1 MCSIPHYT
9 VISAYFA
16 TVSSRFRKMRTQS
29 TVHRPPGL
37 RCRNAA
43 ADTQTDDIAI
53 FVSIVKFCYYTRTG
67 CGRISLAGFPQEAPT
82 IRPMSVYF
90 LWQTASVIPHS
101 LHAIP

>member
-1 MCSIPHYT
+1 MLTERTTTLFVSIFYFQKCQTRDYT

-43 ADTQTDDIAI
+43 ADTG
-53 FVSIVKFCYYTRTG
+53 V
-67 CGRISLAGFPQEAPT
+67 
-82 IRPMSVYF
+82 
-90 LWQTASVIPHS
+90 
-101 LHAIP
+101 